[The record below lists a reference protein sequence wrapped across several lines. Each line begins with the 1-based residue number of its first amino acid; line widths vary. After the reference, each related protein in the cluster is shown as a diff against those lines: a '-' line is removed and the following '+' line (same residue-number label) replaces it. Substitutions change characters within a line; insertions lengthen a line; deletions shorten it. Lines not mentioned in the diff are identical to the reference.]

1 MASSC
6 TALFYYQLLTNH
18 SITRIFMNT
27 ETNNI
32 GKVALVFGGSRGIG
46 AAAVRRLSRDGFSV
60 GLTYV
65 SRPDSAQDVVDAIVA
80 GGGQAFAVQA
90 DSADATAI
98 RTAVEKVTAHF
109 GRLDVVVVNAGIL
122 RLGLVDT
129 FTLADLDQVLQVNIR
144 GVYLAIQA
152 AVAHMGENGSVITI
166 GSNSAVR
173 PLVPI
178 GTVYGMS
185 KAAVAAMIKGLAL
198 DLAPRNIRVNNIQPG
213 PIETDMTAEHIEHIK
228 DLVPLGR
235 VGKTEDVAELVSYLA
250 GASSRYMTGSSL
262 TIDGGMTL

>member
-1 MASSC
+1 
-6 TALFYYQLLTNH
+6 
-18 SITRIFMNT
+18 MNT
-27 ETNNI
+27 GANNKE
-32 GKVALVFGGSRGIG
+32 KVALVFGGSRGIG

-65 SRPDSAQDVVDAIVA
+65 SRPDSAQHVVDTVVA
-80 GGGQAFAVQA
+80 DGGRAFAVQA

-98 RTAVEKVTAHF
+98 RTAVEKVVAHF

-122 RLGLVDT
+122 RLGMVDA
-129 FTLADLDQVLQVNIR
+129 FTLADLDQVLQVNVR
-144 GVYLAIQA
+144 GVYVAIQA
-152 AVAHMGENGSVITI
+152 AVAHMGENGRVITI

-173 PLVPI
+173 PLTPN

-185 KAAVAAMIKGLAL
+185 KAAVAAMVKGLAL
-198 DLAPRNIRVNNIQPG
+198 DLAPRGIRVNNIQPG

-228 DLVPLGR
+228 GMVPLGQ
-235 VGKTEDVAELVSYLA
+235 VGKTDDVAELVSYLA
-250 GASSRYMTGSSL
+250 GASSGYMTGSSL